1 MQRSASQTAAKA
13 LLRCAV
19 CPEVGT
25 RWEGLWRWQGA
36 QSDMEDWRGAQ
47 RLGQDC
53 PATQCAVSERSY
65 IFHPHQS
72 PFVLSGVR
80 FRKSSCHGPGRSNS
94 YQVRSS
100 DSSCLRAL
108 LGIFEKHAT
117 TLGGSAQTLQ
127 LPASFGGLYGEVS
140 LHSYR
145 GLVLRECVRV
155 SLKQR
160 VRAVKR

>member
-25 RWEGLWRWQGA
+25 RWEELWRWQGA

-53 PATQCAVSERSY
+53 PATQYAVSERSY

-94 YQVRSS
+94 YQVRFS
-100 DSSCLRAL
+100 DSSCLAHCSGSSRSTLLRRAAQRRRCS
-108 LGIFEKHAT
+108 FQQAS
-117 TLGGSAQTLQ
+117 GSHMARSPFIVIEAL
-127 LPASFGGLYGEVS
+127 F
-140 LHSYR
+140 
-145 GLVLRECVRV
+145 
-155 SLKQR
+155 
-160 VRAVKR
+160 